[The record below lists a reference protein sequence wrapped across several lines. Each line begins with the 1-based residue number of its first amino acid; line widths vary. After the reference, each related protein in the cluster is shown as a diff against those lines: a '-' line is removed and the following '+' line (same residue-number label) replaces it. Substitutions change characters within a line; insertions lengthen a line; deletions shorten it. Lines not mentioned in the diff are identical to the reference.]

1 MTAQELARKNGKAS
15 ELRVFKVA
23 DGQYFVESSKN
34 NICYKVTAD
43 NGAKGCTCPDFQKHV
58 GKSASYMCKH
68 IVAVMNCNGDAEEV
82 HALKQENYRLDSRFI
97 TNVSGKEFVL
107 YAGLLDLAHQ
117 KGIRKIHVEPEQF
130 PTKENGNVA
139 ICKAVV
145 ESVNGEVFVEWG
157 DADPSN
163 VNRMISKHL
172 LRMAATR
179 AKARALRDFS
189 NIGMTCLEELAELD
203 EVIPEQKQGNV
214 TQISNKASSKKKA
227 KKESKSVHDDGKK
240 EREPVVVKQEKRHPS
255 SAQLKAIENLAKR
268 RGISTKELEEMSLVQ
283 FGVVYTHIPP
293 SDAAVFIRTLQQSA

>member
-15 ELRVFKVA
+15 ELKVFRVA

-34 NICYKVTAD
+34 NICYKVTVD

-58 GKSASYMCKH
+58 GKTASYMCKH
-68 IVAVMNCNGDAEEV
+68 IVAVMNCNGDAENV
-82 HALKQENYRLDSRFI
+82 RRLINHDNFKLDSRFI
-97 TNVSGKEFVL
+97 TTVSGKEFVL

-157 DADPSN
+157 DADPGN
-163 VNRMISKHL
+163 VNKMISRHL

-203 EVIPEQKQGNV
+203 EVIPEKKSGKV
-214 TQISNKASSKKKA
+214 TSISGKNTAQRGKKKEDVKPE
-227 KKESKSVHDDGKK
+227 KK
-240 EREPVVVKQEKRHPS
+240 EPVVVKKESKRPS

-268 RGISTKELEEMSLVQ
+268 RGISTKELEEMSVVQ

-293 SDAAVFIRTLQQSA
+293 SDAAIFIRNLQQSA